1 MENMRDFV
9 SLHYYYDDH
18 YKIPE
23 SLKILLS
30 KWKNRLP
37 IAEDFSS
44 NSYILFHPHNF
55 IVLLKEYNLFNIN
68 NIKKEFDAL
77 DPSLK
82 KLVQTKFKDYNNYY
96 KNCTDKISHKEF
108 LKSIY
113 D

>member
-1 MENMRDFV
+1 MNKILVEV
-9 SLHYYYDDH
+9 SVGELLD
-18 YKIPE
+18 KISILE
-23 SLKILLS
+23 LKMLKI
-30 KWKNRLP
+30 
-37 IAEDFSS
+37 EDKDK
-44 NSYILFHPHNF
+44 L
-55 IVLLKEYNLFNIN
+55 V